1 METCCSM
8 HGTGRMQWPSP
19 AATLM
24 MNSIIIII
32 IINILD
38 QCSALIMQFCYDRA
52 FNLHKDK
59 FIFNNNNIL
68 VTNR

>member
-1 METCCSM
+1 M
-8 HGTGRMQWPSP
+8 HVTGRMQWPSP

-24 MNSIIIII
+24 MNSIVIIIII
-32 IINILD
+32 IINILH

-59 FIFNNNNIL
+59 FIFNNNNVL